1 MLETIANI
9 APTISTIFFFSV
21 FCLILFVVFKKGA
34 KKKFDDYSQ
43 IPFHDEQ
50 SNSKNLSNKNKLK

>member
-1 MLETIANI
+1 MLETLINL

-21 FCLILFVVFKKGA
+21 FCMIIFLVFKKGA

-43 IPFHDEQ
+43 IPFNDEQ